1 MPADHPIPDG
11 PSAEPADY
19 AEPVDSAESAV
30 ELPPTGY
37 RVLLPSEWA
46 QIPLRH
52 GTEDAVRRIL
62 DEAYARIPA
71 DAPRDKITPYKRELE
86 RRFRASVAEA
96 QRGKGLDL
104 YLPVKPMGDF
114 NVGASILV
122 SEAVVPRRPGQPP
135 STSEPTEVAVQL
147 LSRDGRDGVADADLS
162 SGEIDGAL
170 AVRREHIAD
179 AAPDKGAEL
188 ASRRV
193 EYILSVPADPDR
205 WFVAA
210 FSTVGGGDPRDELA
224 EALVEW
230 FDAVMAN
237 FRWSRP

>member
-1 MPADHPIPDG
+1 MPADQPIPGVPSTEPTDESTNG
-11 PSAEPADY
+11 PTD
-19 AEPVDSAESAV
+19 ESAV

-37 RVLLPSEWA
+37 RILLPSEWA

-71 DAPRDKITPYKRELE
+71 DAPRDRIGPYKRELE

-122 SEAVVPRRPGQPP
+122 SESLVPRRPGQPRD
-135 STSEPTEVAVQL
+135 TAEPTEVAVQL
-147 LSRDGRDGVADADLS
+147 LSRDGRDDVTDADLS

-170 AVRREHIAD
+170 AVRREHVAD

-237 FRWSRP
+237 FRWSRT